1 MTEANLWVSVTHTQ
15 NNNSILFL
23 LITQDR
29 SSLASECTP
38 YDQPIVVMVVL
49 KWLGLISPLPCMYL
63 VTGMAEAVNSRNRI
77 LVSRPMNVIS
87 LRLVENF
94 KEKTS
99 HRRYSRFS
107 RLWRMLNSE
116 SLWNFLGL
124 PSPLLLSQAF
134 CHIWICWPS
143 SLENTLS
150 VTCHQFLFGSLLR
163 LLRPPDCFF
172 SASPW
177 KGAFSSQIQSPVLF
191 LLYAFSWKI
200 SYLSMVSPV
209 TYWTQSI

>member
-15 NNNSILFL
+15 NNNSILFS

-49 KWLGLISPLPCMYL
+49 KWLGLISPLPCIYL
-63 VTGMAEAVNSRNRI
+63 VIETTEAVNSRNRI

-107 RLWRMLNSE
+107 RLGRMLNSE
-116 SLWNFLGL
+116 LLWKHFRNSLGL
-124 PSPLLLSQAF
+124 PSPLLSQAF
-134 CHIWICWPS
+134 HHIWICWPS
-143 SLENTLS
+143 SLLKTLS
-150 VTCHQFLFGSLLR
+150 RSPITNSSL
-163 LLRPPDCFF
+163 
-172 SASPW
+172 
-177 KGAFSSQIQSPVLF
+177 VLF
-191 LLYAFSWKI
+191 S
-200 SYLSMVSPV
+200 VS
-209 TYWTQSI
+209 